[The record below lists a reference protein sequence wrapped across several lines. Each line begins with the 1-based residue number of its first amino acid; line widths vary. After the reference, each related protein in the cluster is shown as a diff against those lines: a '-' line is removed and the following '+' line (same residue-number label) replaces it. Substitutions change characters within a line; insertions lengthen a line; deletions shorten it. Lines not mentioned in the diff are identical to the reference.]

1 MATTTTKR
9 FTTDDLRVAIADELE
24 DSEGV
29 IVDLTGMTVAF
40 RMTLEDSDSP
50 KVDDAAAT
58 IDAAKAGQVS
68 YSWVAAD
75 VNAAGTYD
83 YQWIVTSD
91 SKTEHFPVG
100 AKAKVVFVAPV

>member
-1 MATTTTKR
+1 MAKDTVKR
-9 FTTDDLRVAIADELE
+9 FTTGDLRVAIADTLE
-24 DSEGV
+24 DSEGT

-40 RMTLEDSDSP
+40 RMTPEGSDTP

-58 IDAAKAGQVS
+58 VDDAEAGEVS

-75 VNAAGTYD
+75 VDTEGTYD
-83 YQWIVTSD
+83 YQWIVTSAT
-91 SKTEHFPVG
+91 KTEHFPVG

>member
-1 MATTTTKR
+1 MAKDTVKR
-9 FTTDDLRVAIADELE
+9 FTTDDLRVAIADTLV

-29 IVDLTGMTVAF
+29 IVDLTGKTVAF
-40 RMTLEDSDSP
+40 RMTLEGSNSP

-58 IDAAKAGQVS
+58 IDAATAGQVS

-75 VNAAGTYD
+75 VSAAGTYD
-83 YQWIVTSD
+83 YQWIVTSA